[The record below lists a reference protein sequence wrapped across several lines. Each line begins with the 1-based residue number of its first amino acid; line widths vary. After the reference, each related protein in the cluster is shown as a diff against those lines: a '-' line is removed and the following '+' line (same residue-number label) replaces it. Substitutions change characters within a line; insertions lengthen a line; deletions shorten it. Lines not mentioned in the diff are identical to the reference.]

1 MCTWT
6 SHGIPSVWFLLLF
19 KKNNQDLL
27 FNSAYQ
33 ILILIRLLWIKE
45 CKRRHSIYS
54 LWANIEE
61 NYHTGM
67 VTSKVISIS
76 NNKAAQIQIDGTGKN
91 EVLKIQD
98 FIGMEVFHSPF
109 IFFSDKIFLQLFPF
123 SLKPTTAELFRKNRI
138 PLNV

>member
-1 MCTWT
+1 
-6 SHGIPSVWFLLLF
+6 
-19 KKNNQDLL
+19 
-27 FNSAYQ
+27 
-33 ILILIRLLWIKE
+33 
-45 CKRRHSIYS
+45 
-54 LWANIEE
+54 
-61 NYHTGM
+61 M

-91 EVLKIQD
+91 EVLKTQE
-98 FIGMEVFHSPF
+98 FIGMEIFHSPF